1 MLKDVISQIQEVNMK
16 KKQLEKQ
23 FQELSKPA
31 LADYGFIPQLYE
43 WFCEA
48 LADIPPSGKT
58 QRRREF
64 IFIVLYLYEPKS
76 LLGIKRMPCGLRGE
90 ICEIFDDISLCRIS
104 DDSGYAYSSY
114 MNYKDFRNEVNTA
127 FSYIA
132 AQLRNK

>member
-23 FQELSKPA
+23 FQELTKPA

-64 IFIVLYLYEPKS
+64 IFIALYLYEPKS
-76 LLGIKRMPCGLRGE
+76 LLGHRIKRGLRQA
-90 ICEIFDDISLCRIS
+90 IS
-104 DDSGYAYSSY
+104 DVLL
-114 MNYKDFRNEVNTA
+114 MNVHNITHYRDNLNVQYWRKDFIRNVGEACSFINRKLEQFA
-127 FSYIA
+127 
-132 AQLRNK
+132 